1 MEDENQMIKLKTDDG
16 NILEISMKAA
26 KRSQIIKNM
35 IEADQEKTNEYDIK
49 KVDFNSLKKIKEYL
63 EHYESIEPKAIPKPM
78 RNADFKECVDEW
90 DYNFIGKEENIE
102 ILLNLINSANF
113 LDIKPLIDLLAAKIA
128 HKIKKINSSTI
139 RSTFG
144 IGDLNDREKKQLKDD
159 TDYLEKN
166 LNKI

>member
-1 MEDENQMIKLKTDDG
+1 MEDQKELVKLKSEDG
-16 NILEISMKAA
+16 VIVELSRKAA
-26 KRSQIIKNM
+26 MRSELIKTTMENYP
-35 IEADQEKTNEYDIK
+35 DFDVLDVK
-49 KVDFNSLKKIKEYL
+49 KVNGDSLSKIKEYL
-63 EHYESIEPKAIPKPM
+63 EHYESIEPKAIPQPM

-144 IGDLNDREKKQLKDD
+144 IKDLNDREKKQLKDD

>member
-63 EHYESIEPKAIPKPM
+63 EHYESI
-78 RNADFKECVDEW
+78 
-90 DYNFIGKEENIE
+90 
-102 ILLNLINSANF
+102 
-113 LDIKPLIDLLAAKIA
+113 
-128 HKIKKINSSTI
+128 
-139 RSTFG
+139 
-144 IGDLNDREKKQLKDD
+144 
-159 TDYLEKN
+159 
-166 LNKI
+166 